1 MPDDSQAHQA
11 GPSSSEAAPGARD
24 SSSTHSYAAV
34 IENRAKEVGV
44 AVLHL
49 DTLKLSI
56 SQFIEAGRHYTS
68 TACLLDACAPRQVVI
83 VASSH
88 HEVSGGINRAVAAGW
103 DHALLPRSCFDD
115 TKGILAVQELTGW
128 SASGAG
134 AAAAAGARV
143 YAGQP
148 CQRLT

>member
-1 MPDDSQAHQA
+1 M
-11 GPSSSEAAPGARD
+11 
-24 SSSTHSYAAV
+24 
-34 IENRAKEVGV
+34 

-128 SASGAG
+128 SASGA
-134 AAAAAGARV
+134 AAAAGGCVLASHASVCPQHVWPTLWQTPHASGTGVPDPSNARL
-143 YAGQP
+143 
-148 CQRLT
+148 RS